1 MISELRERA
10 RWLESNV
17 LPHERLVRSRLG
29 QLRIPNLD
37 IDDVIQE
44 MYTRILTVPSVEAI
58 RYPRQYA
65 VQTAKS
71 IVIDHVRRSKIVPI
85 VSHGSIEKLP
95 VAVPGGS
102 AEARLEFQDEINEVA
117 DALAQLPSACRE
129 TLLLR
134 RIEGLSQKET
144 AQRMKISE
152 KAVEKHMS
160 RGVCFLIRLFGHGGK
175 TTPRASRCEENFGSE
190 KDADL
195 EPGG

>member
-1 MISELRERA
+1 MIGELRARA

-44 MYTRILTVPSVEAI
+44 MYTRILATPSVESI
-58 RYPRQYA
+58 RFPRQYA

-85 VSHGSIEKLP
+85 VSHGHIEKLP
-95 VAVPGGS
+95 VAVPEVS
-102 AEARLEFQDEINEVA
+102 VEARMEFQDEIHEVA
-117 DALAQLPSACRE
+117 TALKQLPAACRE

-160 RGVCFLIRLFGHGGK
+160 RGVWFLIRSFGHGGK
-175 TTPRASRCEENFGSE
+175 TTPRSSRSEEHFSSE
-190 KDADL
+190 EDAGL